1 MEYILLGRD
10 NTIDLLLLKEGP
22 DDSSPVAVDLENA
35 TKITASFGDDLV
47 SSVDPANG
55 VITWDQVGY
64 DTGEIRLALGE
75 ETLTAGT
82 YQVPII
88 VYDAVNDDG
97 IQWRKVDM
105 KVVADEEGSV

>member
-1 MEYILLGRD
+1 MEYVLIGRD

-22 DDSSPVAVDLENA
+22 DDSAPVAVDLENA

-47 SSVDPANG
+47 SSVDKATG
-55 VITWDQVGY
+55 VITWDQSGY
-64 DTGEIRLALGE
+64 DVGEIRLALGE

-105 KVVADEEGSV
+105 KVIADEEGSA